1 MDLQEIEIT
10 ISKTGEVELHV
21 RGVKGEACL
30 DLTRDLEAA
39 LGNKVISRELT
50 PEAIESSSAA
60 ASVRPQEKNRARK

>member
-10 ISKTGEVELHV
+10 ISKNGEVELHV

-30 DLTRDLEAA
+30 DVTRDLEAA

-50 PEAIESSSAA
+50 PEAIESSSSAA
-60 ASVRPQEKNRARK
+60 AIRPQEKNRARK